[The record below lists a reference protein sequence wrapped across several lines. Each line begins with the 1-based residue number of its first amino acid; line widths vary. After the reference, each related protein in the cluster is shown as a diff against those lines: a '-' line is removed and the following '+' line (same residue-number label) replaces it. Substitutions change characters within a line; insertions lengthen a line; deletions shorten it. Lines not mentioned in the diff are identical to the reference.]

1 MRLYKNTY
9 AAVLAGT
16 FVIGQLAAG
25 LAPGTVQ
32 ASASTLPS
40 ATVAA
45 AVTPK
50 INPVVIGS
58 GVTASLE
65 NVNIWTQT
73 GGNIL
78 TYTVNYSNASGTG
91 ANLLRYFSRVV
102 TPGGSVIPGT
112 PVTADALKKKV
123 GANESLQVTYYVNVG
138 QSKSLQ
144 GMRIAMYV
152 WDPKAKG
159 YLRQAGNFAIPANY
173 STTVENGKSLSTMMN
188 NIPVTASA
196 ESLQIF
202 KFNSKVYAKVGL
214 SLINKGNKVL
224 GDPGYTAYLVSA
236 SGTSFELSLNSTQDG
251 YKIQPQEKKS
261 IYYLTEIPAY
271 LKTDNMKLQFTQ
283 KDETLKLELPGAS
296 YKLPAATSPNLVV
309 GNGAIKT
316 IIVNSNTIET
326 KLSNASVYADKA
338 SASWSFQLE
347 LKNTGNKAV
356 TLPTYELAVKSAK
369 GRTFPVNAKA
379 LNGLTLRP
387 LEVKVI
393 PLTAA
398 IPLEVEQGTLQLQM
412 IEAVGQDLPAP
423 TAGTDTGGTSG
434 TPAGS
439 GGGNPVTKLTFP
451 VAYFT
456 IPYALR
462 ANIQQ
467 GQEYRTTNPYG
478 TFSYSIQSIQR
489 YPWKDDDIVIARL
502 KLTNTQSITLSLP
515 ELKAA
520 LKLDNLDL
528 TSSTE
533 LLMDKESAELAPGNS
548 AEIDVLTKIPYAEE
562 FSALNISLY
571 TTENEEKK
579 PFLALSTSSVMN
591 SVAAIDRGGSYT
603 VAEKG
608 KNSKVQENRT
618 TIYTASGTSKIIYT
632 ELLMSNEEKRQSSL
646 ARLKAYYRTADGQF
660 YEAQSSQSAGL
671 AAPGGKQMVTF
682 WAKIPGALQTS
693 DMSLYL
699 GTGITG
705 SKLSEAGQEATGY
718 VNVASLKLNPVTAV
732 PVQNL
737 GQISIFPYSFS
748 VIRSEGQITE
758 GSDII
763 SIGIDYKLTQDRSYD
778 TDALDHKLVVKITD
792 PFGLSQEKTLA
803 LGTDLTEGDNN
814 TYSLSITR
822 SLYKQLGG
830 GSYKITLYDEF
841 QGGRIEL
848 GQQIYYLIYKPL
860 PVIVKDEK

>member
-32 ASASTLPS
+32 ASASSMPS
-40 ATVAA
+40 ANMAA
-45 AVTPK
+45 AVMPK
-50 INPVVIGS
+50 ISSIVIGS

-78 TYTVNYSNASGTG
+78 TYTVKYSNAGGTG

-102 TPGGSVIPGT
+102 TPEGSVIPGT

-123 GANESLQVTYYVNVG
+123 GANETLQVTYYVNVG

-144 GMRIAMYV
+144 GMKIAMYV

-159 YLRQAGNFAIPANY
+159 YLRQAGTFAVPANY
-173 STTVENGKSLSTMMN
+173 STTVASGKSLSTLMN
-188 NIPVTASA
+188 DIPVTAAA

-202 KFNSKVYAKVGL
+202 KFSGKVYAKVGL
-214 SLINKGNKVL
+214 SLTNKGSKVL

-236 SGTSFELSLNSTQDG
+236 SGTSFELSLSSTQDG

-261 IYYLTEIPAY
+261 IYYLAEIPAY
-271 LKTDNMKLQFTQ
+271 LKTDNMKLLFTQ
-283 KDETLKLELPGAS
+283 KDVTLKLELPGAS
-296 YKLPAATSPNLVV
+296 FKLPAATSPNLVV

-338 SASWSFQLE
+338 SAAWSFQLE

-379 LNGLTLRP
+379 LNGITLRP

-398 IPLEVEQGTLQLQM
+398 VPLEVEQGTLQLQM
-412 IEAVGQDLPAP
+412 IEAVGQEAPAP
-423 TAGTDTGGTSG
+423 TAGTETGGTSG
-434 TPAGS
+434 TPVVSGS
-439 GGGNPVTKLTFP
+439 AVAKLTFP
-451 VAYFT
+451 IAYFT
-456 IPYALR
+456 IPYTLR
-462 ANIQQ
+462 YNIQQ

-502 KLTNTQSITLSLP
+502 KLTNTQSVTLSLP
-515 ELKAA
+515 ELKGA

-533 LLMDKESAELAPGNS
+533 ILMDKESAELAPGSS

-579 PFLALSTSSVMN
+579 PFLALSTSSAMN
-591 SVAAIDRGGSYT
+591 GVTTIERGGNYI

-618 TIYTASGTSKIIYT
+618 TVYSSSSTSKIIYT

-646 ARLKAYYRTADGQF
+646 TRLKAYYRTTDGQF

-682 WAKIPGALQTS
+682 WAKIPGALQTN

-705 SKLSEAGQEATGY
+705 GKLSEAGQEATGY
-718 VNVASLKLNPVTAV
+718 VNVASLKLNPVTPV

-737 GQISIFPYSFS
+737 GQISIFPYNFS
-748 VIRSEGQITE
+748 VIRSEGQLSE
-758 GSDII
+758 GSDIM
-763 SIGIDYKLTQDRSYD
+763 SIGVDYKLTQDHSYD

-792 PFGLSQEKTLA
+792 PFGLTQEKTLTF
-803 LGTDLTEGDNN
+803 GTDLTEGDNN
-814 TYSLSITR
+814 TYTLAITR
-822 SLYKQLGG
+822 GLYKQLKG

>member
-32 ASASTLPS
+32 ASASSIPS
-40 ATVAA
+40 ANMAP

-50 INPVVIGS
+50 ISPIVIGS

-78 TYTVNYSNASGTG
+78 TYTVKYSNAGGTG
-91 ANLLRYFSRVV
+91 ANLVRYFSRVV
-102 TPGGSVIPGT
+102 TPEGSVIPGT

-123 GANESLQVTYYVNVG
+123 DANETLQVTYYVNVG
-138 QSKSLQ
+138 QSESLQ
-144 GMRIAMYV
+144 GMKIAMYV
-152 WDPKAKG
+152 WDPKTKG
-159 YLRQAGNFAIPANY
+159 YLRQAGTFAVPANY
-173 STTVENGKSLSTMMN
+173 STTVASGKSLNTLMN
-188 NIPVTASA
+188 DIPVTAAA

-202 KFNSKVYAKVGL
+202 KFSGKVYAKVGL
-214 SLINKGNKVL
+214 SLTNKGSKVL

-236 SGTSFELSLNSTQDG
+236 SGTSFELSLSSTQDG

-261 IYYLTEIPAY
+261 IYYLAEIPAY
-271 LKTDNMKLQFTQ
+271 LKTDNMKLLFTQ
-283 KDETLKLELPGAS
+283 KDVTLKLELPGAS
-296 YKLPAATSPNLVV
+296 FKLPAATSPNLVV

-316 IIVNSNTIET
+316 IVVNSNTIET

-338 SASWSFQLE
+338 SAAWSFQLE

-379 LNGLTLRP
+379 LNGITLRP

-393 PLTAA
+393 PLTASV
-398 IPLEVEQGTLQLQM
+398 PLEVEQGTLQLQM
-412 IEAVGQDLPAP
+412 IEAVGQELPAP
-423 TAGTDTGGTSG
+423 TAGTETGGTSG
-434 TPAGS
+434 TPAVS
-439 GGGNPVTKLTFP
+439 GNAVGKLTFP
-451 VAYFT
+451 IAYFT
-456 IPYALR
+456 IPYTLR
-462 ANIQQ
+462 TNVQQ

-502 KLTNTQSITLSLP
+502 KLTNTQSVTLSLP
-515 ELKAA
+515 ELKGA
-520 LKLDNLDL
+520 LKLNNLDL

-533 LLMDKESAELAPGNS
+533 IIMDKESAELAPGSS

-579 PFLALSTSSVMN
+579 PFLALSTSSDMN
-591 SVAAIDRGGSYT
+591 SVTTIERGGNYI

-618 TIYTASGTSKIIYT
+618 TVYSSSSTSKIIYT

-646 ARLKAYYRTADGQF
+646 TRLKAYYRTADGQF

-682 WAKIPGALQTS
+682 WAKIPGALQTN

-705 SKLSEAGQEATGY
+705 GKLSEAGQEATGY
-718 VNVASLKLNPVTAV
+718 VNVASLKLNPVTPV

-737 GQISIFPYSFS
+737 GQISIFPYNFS
-748 VIRSEGQITE
+748 VIRSEGQISE
-758 GSDII
+758 GSDSM
-763 SIGIDYKLTQDRSYD
+763 SIEVDYKLTQDHSYD
-778 TDALDHKLVVKITD
+778 TDALDHKLVAKITD
-792 PFGLSQEKTLA
+792 PFGLTQEKTLT

-814 TYSLSITR
+814 TYTLSITR
-822 SLYKQLGG
+822 GLYKQLKG